1 VFFEKKDKKEG
12 TDSVFTKNTAGKIDK
27 NIRND

>member
-1 VFFEKKDKKEG
+1 MFFEKKDKKEG

-27 NIRND
+27 YKK